1 MRNQLKVNQQQRNT
15 KEPLAFLY
23 VTRSHKLTT
32 AWRTPA
38 CGSCS
43 VYWSALSVCHQCHF
57 DSPPSNNLFMFSI
70 KISTSS
76 RHVNIQ
82 EIYSGPRLAVRLF
95 HGDALVFLTRT
106 KDAAMSGS
114 PVFLL
119 YAHMDLFW
127 KIRFIPQYNI
137 YFLYLR
143 KASIWFGDIQSVI
156 LHLSCWNISRC
167 RSKMTTNIMQM
178 SDIT

>member
-15 KEPLAFLY
+15 KEPPAFLY

-57 DSPPSNNLFMFSI
+57 DSPPSNNLFMFSV

-95 HGDALVFLTRT
+95 HGDALVFLTET

-114 PVFLL
+114 PMFLL
-119 YAHMDLFW
+119 YAQEDLFW
-127 KIRFIPQYNI
+127 RIGFILR
-137 YFLYLR
+137 LYLS
-143 KASIWFGDIQSVI
+143 KASNRFRDIQSAV
-156 LHLSCWNISRC
+156 LHLSCWNKSRC
-167 RSKMTTNIMQM
+167 RSKMTTNMMQM
-178 SDIT
+178 SDIA